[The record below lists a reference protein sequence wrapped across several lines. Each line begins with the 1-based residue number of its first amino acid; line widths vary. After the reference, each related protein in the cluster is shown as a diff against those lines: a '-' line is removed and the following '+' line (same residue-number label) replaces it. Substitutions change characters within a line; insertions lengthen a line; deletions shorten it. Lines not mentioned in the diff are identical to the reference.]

1 MPEMGQGKSLTPQE
15 RYLVHNFKFD
25 IAREC
30 RRYGPLPPIRGGEK
44 VPECLISIT
53 DLKKTN
59 WPGAFV
65 HSFKD
70 DYKFDTR
77 NGVWYDTTRLIR
89 TLKTKM
95 MGILTPD
102 LSTYSDS
109 HPAICLWNLFRS
121 RLIGYEAEVAG
132 VPVVATIMWWDDESV
147 DFALQGLC
155 PGRVYAVSTIDAAR
169 SREDREIFGKR
180 IRHVCSILRPP
191 TLLVYGVSDGID
203 WGGQCIRKYP
213 NSTYDW
219 LHRASVPT
227 PASSCCKS

>member
-1 MPEMGQGKSLTPQE
+1 MPEMEQEKGLTPQE

-30 RRYGPLPPIRGGEK
+30 RRYGPLPPIRGIRK

-77 NGVWYDTTRLIR
+77 NGVWYGTDSLI
-89 TLKTKM
+89 KAAKEKQ

-109 HPAICLWNLFRS
+109 HPEICRWNLFRS
-121 RLIGYEAEVAG
+121 RLIGYEAEAEG
-132 VPVVATIMWWDDESV
+132 IPVVATIMWWDDESV
-147 DFALQGLC
+147 DFALNGLC
-155 PGRVYAVSTIDAAR
+155 QGMVYAVSTIDAAR
-169 SREDREIFGKR
+169 SHREF
-180 IRHVCSILRPP
+180 RH
-191 TLLVYGVSDGID
+191 G
-203 WGGQCIRKYP
+203 
-213 NSTYDW
+213 
-219 LHRASVPT
+219 
-227 PASSCCKS
+227 